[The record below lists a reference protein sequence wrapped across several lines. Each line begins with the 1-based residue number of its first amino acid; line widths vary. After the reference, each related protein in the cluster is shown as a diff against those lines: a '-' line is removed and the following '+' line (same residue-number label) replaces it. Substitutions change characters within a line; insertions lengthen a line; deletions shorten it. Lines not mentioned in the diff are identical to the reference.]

1 MSSRHSGATAPIAG
15 WFEPRVLCRGGRGEK
30 LTARQVLIESF
41 RALERAALADV
52 DATSGGRSLC
62 SISRDGATVPAAKYH
77 EGAAAAL
84 AEARRAI
91 EASTD
96 CPDRVQ
102 SARAVLLDVRARWRI
117 QSGTRGRTGSD
128 WNGYLA
134 GGLDVLEQLINDD
147 GGLDA
152 LDSGD

>member
-1 MSSRHSGATAPIAG
+1 
-15 WFEPRVLCRGGRGEK
+15 
-30 LTARQVLIESF
+30 VLIESF

-52 DATSGGRSLC
+52 DATAGGRSLC

-84 AEARRAI
+84 AETRRAI
-91 EASTD
+91 EALTEG
-96 CPDRVQ
+96 PDGGQ
-102 SARAVLLDVRARWRI
+102 SARGVLMDVRARW
-117 QSGTRGRTGSD
+117 QMEAGTRGRTGPA
-128 WNGYLA
+128 WTGYLA
-134 GGLDVLEQLINDD
+134 GGLDALEQMINDD